1 MPQTVR
7 PCQVLDPGQSLRIKE
22 EFWEKFHHKQKAV
35 FGGVKE
41 MLDLETKEVDEAPKI
56 EICIAEEGVCH
67 STPPDSMQQCKDMSL
82 KRPKSRKR
90 GDTDNLWKHLR
101 RSRKMVSAV
110 KQGSS
115 YFQLLQEQEEQKNE
129 KRRKKE
135 ERRRTDLHHPSSIS
149 DSEMENEEERSVK
162 GGVSSSSWR
171 QSNKG
176 WGQRLRPFTPVHQS
190 LTSDQ
195 PQKLS
200 EDLGRS
206 RNTLKAVNREKLIQ
220 AKWERFISP
229 PKSLRPVIR
238 LSRVTSL
245 THKSSALSAVSSSVL
260 TTSLLGNVS
269 SCDVPFSGEESECP
283 SVVMSETDPPVSTYL
298 QTLLDEVHQSIS
310 KELYGST
317 TDCSKETD
325 MISFETLGAQ
335 YNTQDNTVMGKLE
348 SHTAK
353 SPERSVASMVFSHEK
368 AAMLVKMKQM
378 FKESAQELSLSL
390 TDTLDIKAKKRW
402 MRGVQRYQSLSNM
415 SSSRCCTSSVP
426 CVTPNPQVQGSDAPY
441 STHWLSTLLC
451 SLPAHTHSNRKLA
464 CVLEKLNRY
473 TLERT
478 LRVRPHIF
486 FRVLNSLPPW
496 ELCCPDLCVA
506 IELVREN
513 AVRMST
519 EEYDCWLRGSAQLGK
534 LKRPFLSD
542 FDKPYL
548 RAIES
553 LRTVEKKGSE
563 VTEAASGGLQ
573 GEGGLGNL
581 WNYFTSRFWV
591 LTCQSVCY
599 VITV

>member
-1 MPQTVR
+1 
-7 PCQVLDPGQSLRIKE
+7 
-22 EFWEKFHHKQKAV
+22 
-35 FGGVKE
+35 
-41 MLDLETKEVDEAPKI
+41 
-56 EICIAEEGVCH
+56 
-67 STPPDSMQQCKDMSL
+67 MQQCKDMSL
-82 KRPKSRKR
+82 KKPKSRKR

-149 DSEMENEEERSVK
+149 DSEMENEEERSVN

-171 QSNKG
+171 QNNKG

-195 PQKLS
+195 PQKIS
-200 EDLGRS
+200 EEHVSRQLCCLCWLLEALTLERSGKFGPVASCWDAKDLGRS

-269 SCDVPFSGEESECP
+269 SCDVPFSGAESECP

-335 YNTQDNTVMGKLE
+335 YNTQDNTVTGKLE
-348 SHTAK
+348 CHTAK
-353 SPERSVASMVFSHEK
+353 SPERSVASTDFSHEK
-368 AAMLVKMKQM
+368 AAVLVKMKQM
-378 FKESAQELSLSL
+378 FKERAQELSLSL

-415 SSSRCCTSSVP
+415 SASLCCTSSVP
-426 CVTPNPQVQGSDAPY
+426 CVTPNPQIQGSDAPY

-464 CVLEKLNRY
+464 CVLEKLNSY
-473 TLERT
+473 TQERT

-519 EEYDCWLRGSAQLGK
+519 EEYDCWLRGK
-534 LKRPFLSD
+534 IDIP
-542 FDKPYL
+542 
-548 RAIES
+548 
-553 LRTVEKKGSE
+553 
-563 VTEAASGGLQ
+563 
-573 GEGGLGNL
+573 
-581 WNYFTSRFWV
+581 
-591 LTCQSVCY
+591 
-599 VITV
+599 